1 MPENLLMRKYK
12 RRNLAVGLS
21 LAAGVL
27 GIYVYSM
34 YAVKQESFLDED
46 FDKSYISSTKK
57 NNWSQLMFEFFV

>member
-27 GIYVYSM
+27 GIYIYSM

-46 FDKSYISSTKK
+46 FDKSYIKK
-57 NNWSQLMFEFFV
+57 NN